1 MRTRVAMVVLPLF
14 LCLLLLTPAPAQSAA
29 APLRVLLL
37 FDSLAKGTVHEG
49 NVDELQ
55 KQLAAYS
62 AQVTLV
68 HLDQYVK
75 GAMNDY
81 SNVITVIN
89 AADITTDN
97 HVFLEDLAD
106 YKGQY
111 LHIGYNPMADM
122 KDTLHLS
129 VAVQPGGSASLRI
142 GGLPEASLQVQDMPY
157 IAASEAD
164 RSYGNLLFLGSS
176 VQAPYAV
183 SSGKYTY
190 VPYLKQGDGS
200 SLAMACVLREWL
212 RITDIP
218 HSYLVLKEIYP
229 FTDLSLLQQM
239 AERLYQKG
247 IPFIAS
253 IRPVFTNTDFPAMM
267 RYLEA
272 LKAVQ
277 ARNGSIVVN
286 VPVIGPVISR
296 SDDTLREKM
305 SSFINLLADQGVAP
319 LGVGAESYW
328 TYDKEYAQDGLL
340 FFDSAVLFPNKELHY
355 MEQTNTSKAFISSLY
370 SVPLDDLVTQ
380 YKTGSSGLTDLP
392 MDTAIVADFPEDE
405 AGMENL
411 LQKLEQSWI
420 PFADYKQEAHKV
432 ATDTY
437 TITSSQGVISIN
449 GQELNIDYSPKA
461 VSADFEYEQKQVKS
475 FTRLFSV
482 QNQFFIVAIIVSLVF
497 FGGLLVIGYRMY
509 RRKYMK

>member
-1 MRTRVAMVVLPLF
+1 MRTRVAMVALPLF

-37 FDSLAKGTVHEG
+37 FDSLAKGTAHEG

-55 KQLAAYS
+55 KQLESYS
-62 AQVTLV
+62 VQVTLMN
-68 HLDQYVK
+68 LDLYVK
-75 GAMNDY
+75 GSMNNY

-89 AADITTDN
+89 AADLTSDN
-97 HVFLEDLAD
+97 HAYLEDLAD

-111 LHIGYNPMADM
+111 LHIGYNPTADM
-122 KDTLHLS
+122 KQTLHLS
-129 VAVQPGGSASLRI
+129 VAVQPAGSASLRI

-157 IAASEAD
+157 IAASQAD
-164 RSYGNLLFLGSS
+164 QSYGNLLFLGSS
-176 VQAPYAV
+176 VQVPYAV

-190 VPYLKQGDGS
+190 VPYLNQGDGS

-212 RITDIP
+212 HITDTP

-229 FTDLSLLQQM
+229 VSNLSLLQQM
-239 AERLYQKG
+239 ADRLYQKG
-247 IPFIAS
+247 VPFIAS
-253 IRPVFTNTDFPAMM
+253 VRPVFTNTDFPAMM

-286 VPVIGPVISR
+286 VPVVRPAINR
-296 SDDTLREKM
+296 SDHTLQEKM
-305 SSFINLLADQGVAP
+305 SGFINLLAEQGIAP
-319 LGVGAESYW
+319 LGVGAERYW
-328 TYDKEYAQDGLL
+328 AYDKEYTQTGLL
-340 FFDSAVLFPNKELHY
+340 FFDSAVLFPNEELRY
-355 MEQTNTSKAFISSLY
+355 MEQTNTSKAFTSSLY
-370 SVPLDDLVTQ
+370 SVPLDDLMQQ
-380 YKTGSSGLTDLP
+380 YKTGSRGLTDLP
-392 MDTAIVADFPEDE
+392 MNTAIVADFPEDE
-405 AGMENL
+405 AGVEKL

-420 PFADYKQEAHKV
+420 PFADYKQEAHRV
-432 ATDTY
+432 ATDTHI
-437 TITSSQGVISIN
+437 ITSSQGVISIN

-461 VSADFEYEQKQVKS
+461 VSTDFEYEHEQVKS